1 MFKDQIIWS
10 GLSTEEMTEVYAMI
24 GPSLGKSPIETPK
37 KPDRQLLNAAS
48 EVGKGIGK
56 ALVLTNMKSPVRQA
70 AQNPEECELTGMIS
84 APLRERGFGFV
95 TPDNDEGDLFFHV
108 RDNPNAEGLRHGTR
122 VSYDLKRDIRS
133 GRTSAIN
140 VTTI

>member
-1 MFKDQIIWS
+1 MFKDQIVWS
-10 GLSTEEMTEVYAMI
+10 GLNTEEMTEVYAMI
-24 GPSLGKSPIETPK
+24 GPSLGKSPVAA
-37 KPDRQLLNAAS
+37 PDPNHQLMNAAS
-48 EVGKGIGK
+48 EIGKGIGE
-56 ALVLTNMKSPVRQA
+56 AIVSTNMKSLVRQA
-70 AQNPEECELTGMIS
+70 AQNPEECEYTGTIS

-133 GRTSAIN
+133 GRTSAVN
-140 VTTI
+140 VRPV